1 MIPGTSFAPARGRV
15 AAFGIRL
22 LLAVAFLVLPAVAHA
37 AGLTLKPFKDEL
49 FAYPGIIA
57 SEDGDAYRI
66 VDYKEARDIDRR
78 DKVPERR
85 VHAKY
90 VSTGVRKVQQDL
102 ALKSEAG
109 TIRFVAVGR
118 TDGASV
124 ITIYLHGQG
133 GSRKQGV
140 DDFTFGGNF
149 NRIKNLMADNGGLY
163 LSPDF
168 SDFGAGGTAEIAA
181 LIGHYAEKS
190 PGAPVFVACGS
201 MGGALCWSLA
211 GDKSVAPRLSG
222 LLLLGSLWDDGF
234 TSSAAF
240 ERRVPVFFGQGSR
253 DTVFPVA
260 SQEAFYRSILKKAPG
275 YPARFVRFESGTHGT
290 PIRMTDWRETL
301 NWMLS
306 IGR

>member
-57 SEDGDAYRI
+57 SEDGGAYRI

-149 NRIKNLMADNGGLY
+149 NRIKNLMAANGGLY